1 MHEKRYS
8 NLIHPQAIVDPKA
21 ELDSSVQVGP
31 FSVIEANVQIGAD
44 TVISS
49 HVVIKGPTR
58 IGKNNRIYQF
68 ASLGEIPQD
77 KKYAGEPTR
86 LEIGDNNE
94 IREYCTMNRGTEQGG
109 GLTSIGNDNWLMA
122 YTHFAH
128 DCHVGNHTI
137 FANGASLAGHVNI
150 DDYVILGG
158 FSLVHQFCSMG
169 AYSFSGAGSVIF
181 KDVPPYVTVWG
192 NRAESFGLNKEGLK
206 RNGFSPEAI
215 RILYQAYKIIYKQ
228 GFTVEEALLEL
239 RKLAA
244 ICPEVNPLV
253 EFLEKRSARGIVR

>member
-206 RNGFSPEAI
+206 RNGFSPETI

>member
-8 NLIHPQAIVDPKA
+8 NLIHPQAIIDPKA

-31 FSVIEANVQIGAD
+31 FSVIEANVQIDAG
-44 TVISS
+44 TEIGS

-58 IGKNNRIYQF
+58 IGKNNRISQF
-68 ASLGEIPQD
+68 ASLGENPQD
-77 KKYAGEPTR
+77 KKYAGEPTL
-86 LEIGDNNE
+86 LEIGDDNE

-109 GLTSIGNDNWLMA
+109 GITSIGNDNWIMA

-128 DCHVGNHTI
+128 DCRVGNHTI
-137 FANGASLAGHVNI
+137 FANGASLAGHVQI

-169 AYSFSGAGSVIF
+169 IYSFSGAGSVIF

-192 NRAESFGLNKEGLK
+192 NRAEAYGLNKEGLK
-206 RNGFSPEAI
+206 RNGFSSEII
-215 RILYQAYKIIYKQ
+215 RNLYQAYKIIYKQ
-228 GFTVEEALLEL
+228 GFTVEEALIEL
-239 RKLAA
+239 TKLAET
-244 ICPEVNPLV
+244 CSEVNRFI
-253 EFLEKRSARGIVR
+253 EFLDKRSARGIVR